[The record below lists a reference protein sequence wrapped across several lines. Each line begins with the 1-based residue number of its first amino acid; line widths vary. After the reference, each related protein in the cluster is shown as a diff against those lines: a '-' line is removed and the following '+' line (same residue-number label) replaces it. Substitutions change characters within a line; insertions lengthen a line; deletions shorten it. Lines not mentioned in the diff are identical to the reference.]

1 MSCAMVGHNRT
12 PHGIDVYRDPSSD
25 CDPLFAVGSGGG
37 GGGGGVAKVQTC
49 RFGGAAKE
57 TPPVLGP
64 SSGGNK
70 E

>member
-1 MSCAMVGHNRT
+1 MVGHNRT

-37 GGGGGVAKVQTC
+37 GVAKVQTC
-49 RFGGAAKE
+49 RFGGAAEE